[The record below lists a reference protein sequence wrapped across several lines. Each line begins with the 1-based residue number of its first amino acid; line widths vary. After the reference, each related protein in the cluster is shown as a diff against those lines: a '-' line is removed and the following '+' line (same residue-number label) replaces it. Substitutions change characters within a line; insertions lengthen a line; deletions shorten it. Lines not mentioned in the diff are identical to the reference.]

1 MLHKLLFILL
11 LLSTIS
17 ASAQNVLEEQI
28 QSIIKN
34 TKAKVGVAVL
44 TDSGERITVNDET
57 SYAMLSTFKF
67 PLALAVLNHM
77 DKNNIPLD
85 SALFVAQSDLLPN
98 TYSPLRDEN
107 PAGNI
112 HIPLRKLLEYSI
124 ALSDNNAC
132 DILIRF
138 LGGTTRIQ
146 QYVDR
151 LGIRDMTIT
160 ATEDDMHRLD
170 NPYLNTT
177 RPSAAVELLEKFMTR
192 KLLSPVYQQFLE
204 KTMIATST
212 GTDKIKGML
221 PESVVVGHKTG
232 SSDRTK
238 AGIKI
243 ADNDMGFI
251 FLPDGRHFSIAVFVM
266 ESKETDRE
274 NAVVIAKISKAVY
287 DHFAGK

>member
-1 MLHKLLFILL
+1 MLL
-11 LLSTIS
+11 LNSIS
-17 ASAQNVLEEQI
+17 ASAQNVLEKQI

-44 TDSGERITVNDET
+44 TDSGESITVNDET

-77 DKNNIPLD
+77 EKNNIPLD
-85 SALFVAQSDLLPN
+85 SALFVTRADLLPN

-112 HIPLRKLLEYSI
+112 HIPLRKLLEYNI

-138 LGGTTRIQ
+138 LGGTAMIQ

-243 ADNDMGFI
+243 ADNDMGFV
-251 FLPDGRHFSIAVFVM
+251 FLPDGHHFSIAVFVM
-266 ESKETDRE
+266 ESKETDRK
-274 NAVVIAKISKAVY
+274 NAAVIARISKTVY
-287 DHFAGK
+287 DHFAVK

>member
-1 MLHKLLFILL
+1 MLL
-11 LLSTIS
+11 LNSIS
-17 ASAQNVLEEQI
+17 ASAQNVLEEKI

-85 SALFVAQSDLLPN
+85 SALFVTRADLLPN
-98 TYSPLRDEN
+98 TYSPLRNEN

-112 HIPLRKLLEYSI
+112 HIPLRKLLEYNI

-138 LGGTTRIQ
+138 LGGTAMIQ

-151 LGIRDMTIT
+151 LGIRNMTIT

-243 ADNDMGFI
+243 ADNDMGFV

-274 NAVVIAKISKAVY
+274 NAAVIAKISKTVY

>member
-1 MLHKLLFILL
+1 MLL
-11 LLSTIS
+11 LNTIS
-17 ASAQNVLEEQI
+17 ASAQNVLKEQI
-28 QSIIKN
+28 QSVIKN
-34 TKAKVGVAVL
+34 TNAKVGVAVL
-44 TDSGERITVNDET
+44 TDSGESITVNDET

-85 SALFVAQSDLLPN
+85 SALFVTQADLLPN

-112 HIPLRKLLEYSI
+112 HIPLRKLLEYNI

-138 LGGTTRIQ
+138 LGGTAMIQ

-243 ADNDMGFI
+243 ADNDMGFV

-274 NAVVIAKISKAVY
+274 NAAVIARISKAVY
-287 DHFAGK
+287 NHFAGK

>member
-1 MLHKLLFILL
+1 MLL
-11 LLSTIS
+11 LNSIS
-17 ASAQNVLEEQI
+17 ASAQNVLEKQI

-44 TDSGERITVNDET
+44 TDSGESITVNDET

-77 DKNNIPLD
+77 EKNNIPLD
-85 SALFVAQSDLLPN
+85 SALFVTRADLLPN

-112 HIPLRKLLEYSI
+112 HIPLRKLLEYNI

-138 LGGTTRIQ
+138 LGGTAMIQ

-177 RPSAAVELLEKFMTR
+177 QPSAAVELLEKFMTR

-243 ADNDMGFI
+243 ADNDMGFV
-251 FLPDGRHFSIAVFVM
+251 FLPDGHHFSIAVFVM

-274 NAVVIAKISKAVY
+274 NAAVIAKISKTVY
-287 DHFAGK
+287 NHFAGK

>member
-1 MLHKLLFILL
+1 MLL
-11 LLSTIS
+11 LNTIS

-44 TDSGERITVNDET
+44 TDLGERITVNDET

-85 SALFVAQSDLLPN
+85 SALFVTRADLLPN

-112 HIPLRKLLEYSI
+112 YIPLRKLLEYNI

-138 LGGTTRIQ
+138 LGGTAMIQ

-151 LGIRDMTIT
+151 LGIRNMTIT

-243 ADNDMGFI
+243 ADNDMGFV
-251 FLPDGRHFSIAVFVM
+251 FLPDGHHFSIAVFVM

-274 NAVVIAKISKAVY
+274 NAAVIAKISKTVY
-287 DHFAGK
+287 NHFAGK

>member
-1 MLHKLLFILL
+1 MLL
-11 LLSTIS
+11 LNSIS
-17 ASAQNVLEEQI
+17 ASAQNVLEKQI

-77 DKNNIPLD
+77 EKNNIPLD
-85 SALFVAQSDLLPN
+85 SALFVTRADLLPN

-112 HIPLRKLLEYSI
+112 HIPLRKLLEYNI

-138 LGGTTRIQ
+138 LGGTAMIQ

-243 ADNDMGFI
+243 ADNDMGFV

-274 NAVVIAKISKAVY
+274 NAAVIAKISKTVY
-287 DHFAGK
+287 NHFAGK

>member
-1 MLHKLLFILL
+1 MLL
-11 LLSTIS
+11 LNSIS

-85 SALFVAQSDLLPN
+85 SALFVTRADLLPN

-138 LGGTTRIQ
+138 LGGTAMIQ

-243 ADNDMGFI
+243 ADNDMGFV
-251 FLPDGRHFSIAVFVM
+251 FLPDGRRFSIAVFVM

-274 NAVVIAKISKAVY
+274 NAAVIAKISKTVY
-287 DHFAGK
+287 NHFAGK